1 MNTQPKQHSKDNIMN
16 YKSILIATL
25 QRALSVKRP
34 NESQT
39 TAAFTQW
46 LQDNLPEGLPS
57 SYDAA
62 GNLHV
67 DARLLPDH
75 QTLFVAHVDTV
86 HRKEGPNKIK
96 QTNTHWYAD
105 GAALG
110 ADDGA
115 GVAMLM
121 HLLHAGVDAYYVFT
135 QGEECGGIGATWLA
149 KHDADL
155 LSEFDRAI
163 AFDRRGIDSVITH
176 QGMGRCCSDAFGEA
190 LSGALN
196 RDDRMMYLPDDTG
209 VYTDTAEFTD
219 IIPECTNVSVG
230 YYHEHGDKEYIDV
243 IHFQALADAV
253 LGFDWDELVTER
265 DPTVVEYKKGWGQYD
280 YMTDTS
286 WPVGGHM
293 AGTWHSSTFD
303 EDLETEM
310 LQDAIYDA
318 RAGQY
323 TCLLEMIAE
332 NVYPEDPDMAL
343 KFLNRRMLT
352 EDVLEEAMHMSRTY
366 DAGTVLCTLFD
377 AIHTEA

>member
-1 MNTQPKQHSKDNIMN
+1 MN

-34 NESQT
+34 DKSVT
-39 TAAFTQW
+39 TAVFTQW
-46 LQDNLPEGLPS
+46 LCDNLPAGVQGIRDS
-57 SYDAA
+57 A

-67 DARLLPDH
+67 DARLDTKH
-75 QTLFVAHVDTV
+75 RTLFVAHVDTV
-86 HRKEGPNKIK
+86 HREEGKNKIAK
-96 QTNTHWYAD
+96 TAERWSAD

-115 GVAMLM
+115 GCAMLM
-121 HLLHAGVDAYYVFT
+121 HLLHAGVPGYYIFT
-135 QGEECGGIGATWLA
+135 QGEECGGIGAKFIATNMA
-149 KHDADL
+149 GL

-176 QGMGRCCSDAFGEA
+176 QGYGRCCSDAFGEA

-219 IIPECTNVSVG
+219 IIPECTNISVG
-230 YYHEHGDKEYIDV
+230 YYHEHGDREYIDV
-243 IHFQALADAV
+243 LHFQALADAV
-253 LGFDWDELVTER
+253 LGFDWDGLPTDR
-265 DPTVVEYKKGWGQYD
+265 DPTVVEYKNKWGKYD
-280 YMTDTS
+280 YATDYATGSATDTKWYTS
-286 WPVGGHM
+286 AYKMGEDDD
-293 AGTWHSSTFD
+293 FFYD
-303 EDLETEM
+303 DLETEM

-318 RAGQY
+318 EAGMP

-332 NVYPEDPDMAL
+332 SVYPEDPDMAL
-343 KFLNRRMLT
+343 KFLNRKMLT
-352 EDVLEEAMHMSRTY
+352 EDLLDEAMRMSRTY
-366 DAGTVLCTLFD
+366 DANTVLCTLFD

>member
-1 MNTQPKQHSKDNIMN
+1 MN

-34 NESQT
+34 HESQT
-39 TAAFTQW
+39 TVVFTQW
-46 LQDNLPEGLPS
+46 LQDHLPEGLPS

-86 HRKEGPNKIK
+86 HHVEGKNKIDK
-96 QTNTHWYAD
+96 TAERWSAS

-115 GVAMLM
+115 GCAMLM
-121 HLLHAGVDAYYVFT
+121 HLLHAGVPAYYIFT
-135 QGEECGGIGATWLA
+135 QGEECGGIGAKFLA
-149 KHDADL
+149 KHMPGL
-155 LSEFDRAI
+155 LGEFDRAI

-176 QGMGRCCSDAFGEA
+176 QGYGRCCSDVFGEA

-219 IIPECTNVSVG
+219 IIPECTNISVG
-230 YYHEHGDKEYIDV
+230 YYHEHGDREYIDV
-243 IHFQALADAV
+243 LHFQALADAV
-253 LGFDWDELVTER
+253 VGFDWDELPTSR
-265 DPTVVEYKKGWGQYD
+265 DPKLVEYKD
-280 YMTDTS
+280 YGSKYPAS
-286 WPVGGHM
+286 WTTGGYFG
-293 AGTWHSSTFD
+293 AFGEDDFD
-303 EDLETEM
+303 LGLETEM

-318 RAGQY
+318 MSGLCAD
-323 TCLLEMIAE
+323 LLDMIATE
-332 NVYPEDPDMAL
+332 AYPEDPEMAL
-343 KFLNRRMLT
+343 KFLNRRMLSD
-352 EDVLEEAMHMSRTY
+352 EVLEEAMRMTHTH
-366 DAGTVLCTLFD
+366 DAGSVLLTLFD
-377 AIHTEA
+377 ACHTNA

>member
-1 MNTQPKQHSKDNIMN
+1 MTMN

-34 NESQT
+34 DKSKT

-46 LQDNLPEGLPS
+46 LCDNLPE
-57 SYDAA
+57 DANTYRDGA

-67 DARLLPDH
+67 DARVTTKH
-75 QTLFVAHVDTV
+75 RTLFVAHVDTV
-86 HRKEGPNKIK
+86 HRTEGKNKITK
-96 QTNTHWYAD
+96 TAERWSAN
-105 GAALG
+105 GEPLG

-115 GVAMLM
+115 GCAMLM
-121 HLLHAGVDAYYVFT
+121 HLLHNGVPGYYIFT
-135 QGEECGGIGATWLA
+135 QGEECGGIGAKYLA
-149 KHDADL
+149 GNMASL

-163 AFDRRGIDSVITH
+163 AFDRKGIDSVITH

-293 AGTWHSSTFD
+293 AGAYDDMTFD

-343 KFLNRRMLT
+343 RFLNRRMLT

>member
-1 MNTQPKQHSKDNIMN
+1 MN

-34 NESQT
+34 HESQT

-86 HRKEGPNKIK
+86 HHVEGKNKIAK
-96 QTNTHWYAD
+96 TAERWSAD

-115 GVAMLM
+115 GCAMLM
-121 HLLHAGVDAYYVFT
+121 HLLHAGVPAYYIFT
-135 QGEECGGIGATWLA
+135 QGEECGGIGAKFLA
-149 KHDADL
+149 KHMPGL
-155 LSEFDRAI
+155 LGEFDRAI

-176 QGMGRCCSDAFGEA
+176 QGYGRCCSDVFGEA

-209 VYTDTAEFTD
+209 VYTDTAEFID
-219 IIPECTNVSVG
+219 IIPECTNISVG
-230 YYHEHGDKEYIDV
+230 YYHEHGEREYIDV
-243 IHFQALADAV
+243 LHFQALADAV
-253 LGFDWDELVTER
+253 VGFDWDELPTSR
-265 DPTVVEYKKGWGQYD
+265 DPKVAEWKDNGNKYPSSWTTGGYFGAYD
-280 YMTDTS
+280 D
-286 WPVGGHM
+286 
-293 AGTWHSSTFD
+293 FD
-303 EDLETEM
+303 IDMGLETEM

-318 RAGQY
+318 MAGLY
-323 TCLLEMIAE
+323 ADLLELIASE
-332 NVYPEDPDMAL
+332 AYPEDPEMAL
-343 KFLNRRMLT
+343 KFLNRRMLSD
-352 EDVLEEAMHMSRTY
+352 EVLEEAMRMSHTQ
-366 DAGTVLCTLFD
+366 DAGSVLLTLFD
-377 AIHTEA
+377 ACHTNA

>member
-1 MNTQPKQHSKDNIMN
+1 MN

-34 NESQT
+34 DKSKT

-46 LQDNLPEGLPS
+46 LHDNIPEDCITSFDG
-57 SYDAA
+57 A

-67 DARLLPDH
+67 DARVTTKKH
-75 QTLFVAHVDTV
+75 RTLFVAHVDTV
-86 HRKEGPNKIK
+86 HRTEGKNKITK
-96 QTNTHWYAD
+96 TAERWSAN
-105 GAALG
+105 GAPLG

-115 GVAMLM
+115 GCAMLM
-121 HLLHAGVDAYYVFT
+121 HLLHNGVPGYYIFT
-135 QGEECGGIGATWLA
+135 QGEECGGIGAKYLA
-149 KHDADL
+149 VNMVSL

-163 AFDRRGIDSVITH
+163 AFDRKGIDSIITH

-190 LSGALN
+190 LSDALN

-219 IIPECTNVSVG
+219 VIPECTNISVG

-280 YMTDTS
+280 YMTDIS

-293 AGTWHSSTFD
+293 AGTYDEMAFD

-318 RAGQY
+318 HAGQY

-343 KFLNRRMLT
+343 RFLNRRMLT
-352 EDVLEEAMHMSRTY
+352 EDVLDEAMRMSHTY